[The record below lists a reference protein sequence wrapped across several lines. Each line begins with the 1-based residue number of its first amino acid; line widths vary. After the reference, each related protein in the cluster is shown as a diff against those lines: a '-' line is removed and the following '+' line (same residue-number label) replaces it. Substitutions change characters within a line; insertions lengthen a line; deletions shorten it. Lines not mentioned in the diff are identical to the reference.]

1 MEVGQ
6 EAMKVESDTEF
17 RTTHS
22 EEEKNCCLKIA
33 A

>member
-6 EAMKVESDTEF
+6 EKMKFESDTEF

-22 EEEKNCCLKIA
+22 KEEKNCCLQIA

>member
-6 EAMKVESDTEF
+6 DAMKVESDTEF
-17 RTTHS
+17 RTTQS
-22 EEEKNCCLKIA
+22 KEEKNCSLKIA